1 MDQQDRHACQQQRVR
16 HIEDPW
22 KYFTPAPG
30 PIPSKWQFTT
40 GEEMQKITYS
50 SDQQTIPEIAKCPG
64 QYESDAD
71 MGQSTSSI
79 GLPSEDVDRDADG
92 NQREADE
99 EPALFTSNAEY
110 GS

>member
-1 MDQQDRHACQQQRVR
+1 MDQQDGHAGQEENISD
-16 HIEDPW
+16 IEDPGEDL
-22 KYFTPAPG
+22 TATSG
-30 PIPSKWQFTT
+30 PIPSKGQFAT
-40 GEEMQKITYS
+40 GEEMQEITYS

-64 QYESDAD
+64 QYESDSD
-71 MGQSTSSI
+71 MGQGTSSI
-79 GLPSEDVDRDADG
+79 GLPSEDVDRNADG